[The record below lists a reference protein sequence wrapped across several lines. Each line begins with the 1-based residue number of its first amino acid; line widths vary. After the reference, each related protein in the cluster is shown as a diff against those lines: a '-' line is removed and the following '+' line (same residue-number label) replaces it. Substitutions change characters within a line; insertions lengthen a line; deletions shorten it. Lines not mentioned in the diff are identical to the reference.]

1 VEWHEILPGG
11 PLSEEIPSENYSDPI
26 VKESILMA
34 NKSVVDE
41 VASSSADT
49 IDRTRLRRSFWFVSF
64 AFFVTMIG
72 TTTPT
77 PLYVLYQSRFHF
89 SDGMITGVYAV
100 YPLAV
105 MLVLLGFG
113 RLSDQIGRR
122 KVLLTALGCAILSSI
137 VFVFAQNLGW
147 LFVGRFISGVSA
159 GLVMGTAT
167 AALNELQPQHN
178 TRFAALIST
187 ASNMLGLGVG
197 PLLSGVLAQYTPWS
211 TVTPYL
217 AHIGLVILALLGLA
231 TIPETVRKQA
241 AQASRRPQRVGIP
254 NGIRFI
260 FIVSA
265 AAVFCAYSLLSLF
278 TALAPTLVDSL
289 IGIHNLVIGGAVV
302 FIVFGFSA
310 LAQLLLRQVAERVNM
325 GVGLVLLILGLVLM
339 ALALYTQSLVVFLL
353 SAVFGGL
360 GQGLSYM
367 GSAMWINK
375 VAPVDRRGEVN
386 SAYFAVGYLGA
397 DLPVLGLG
405 LASATIGI
413 PSATLI
419 FVIIVGVLAGA
430 TILAMLLQQALTRAS
445 SL

>member
-1 VEWHEILPGG
+1 
-11 PLSEEIPSENYSDPI
+11 
-26 VKESILMA
+26 MA

-64 AFFVTMIG
+64 AFFVTMLG

-167 AALNELQPQHN
+167 AALNELQPQRN

-278 TALAPTLVDSL
+278 TSLAPTLVDSL
-289 IGIHNLVIGGAVV
+289 IGIHVASCSASSPCSTMSPSLKRISCKATLH
-302 FIVFGFSA
+302 FGFWRTKNSRSMPKCLNSSPWA
-310 LAQLLLRQVAERVNM
+310 LAMMARAWAFGSTARRCSYQPMASASSVSEAIIRAKVRVSCGSSFAGSWYWSNPM
-325 GVGLVLLILGLVLM
+325 GV
-339 ALALYTQSLVVFLL
+339 FL
-353 SAVFGGL
+353 
-360 GQGLSYM
+360 
-367 GSAMWINK
+367 
-375 VAPVDRRGEVN
+375 
-386 SAYFAVGYLGA
+386 
-397 DLPVLGLG
+397 
-405 LASATIGI
+405 
-413 PSATLI
+413 
-419 FVIIVGVLAGA
+419 
-430 TILAMLLQQALTRAS
+430 S
-445 SL
+445 SCC